1 MTAYTGSTIR
11 ATKFGRNQQIDV
23 LGKVAWTS
31 ALTTSDT
38 LTIPDI
44 LPEGVKLGDIHVE
57 VFGSII
63 DSNATQAAAIK
74 VGTESD
80 DDAFVPAIVVKGATQ
95 TVVFGTGDAINTAG
109 ATITD
114 VRDIV
119 ITPTVN
125 PTTGATTGTLYV
137 RLIARLIS
145 K

>member
-1 MTAYTGSTIR
+1 MTAYTGSILQSS
-11 ATKFGRNQQIDV
+11 KFGRQTQISV
-23 LGKVAWTS
+23 LAKVAWTS

-38 LTIPDI
+38 LTIAKVF
-44 LPEGVKLGDIHVE
+44 PEGVRIGDLHVE
-57 VFGSII
+57 VFGSVI

-74 VGTESD
+74 VGTEND

-95 TVVFGTGDAINTAG
+95 TVVFGTGDAITG
-109 ATITD
+109 ATPYTED
-114 VRDIV
+114 RNIV

-137 RLIARLIS
+137 RVVGRLLT